1 MGPERKC
8 WRLFLQCPTHWDPLA
23 LKHKLVGKLNI
34 SGERISH
41 LSGPVEARRGVG
53 QVDISEED
61 VEVVEAVEA
70 GEAAWEYAEGR
81 DRAAEKAGR
90 TE

>member
-34 SGERISH
+34 SGEKISH
-41 LSGPVEARRGVG
+41 LSGPVGAEREVG
-53 QVDISEED
+53 PLDIS
-61 VEVVEAVEA
+61 VEA
-70 GEAAWEYAEGR
+70 GEAGETVEVGGVGW
-81 DRAAEKAGR
+81 
-90 TE
+90 